1 MYRLGMEW
9 LNYHHLLYFWVVAR
23 EGTIAAACEKLMLAQ
38 PTISGQIRALEN
50 ALGQKLFRRRGRYLV
65 LTETGR
71 VVYQYADE
79 IFSLGREL
87 IDTLKGRPTG
97 SPVRF
102 NVGVADVLPKLVAHR
117 LLEPA
122 LNLPERVR
130 LVCYESTQAELLAK
144 LAIHDL
150 DLVLSDS
157 PISPDLQVRAYNHLL
172 GECGVS
178 IFGTKSLADSYRRRF
193 PASLDGAPF
202 FLPTSTTV
210 LRRELDHWFDAKDIR
225 PVVVGEFD
233 DSALLK
239 VFGQAG
245 GGMFAA
251 ANVIEK
257 EVRQHYGVR
266 VVGRIDSLRERFY
279 AISVERKVKHPAV
292 VAIADA
298 AREKLFD

>member
-1 MYRLGMEW
+1 MER
-9 LNYHHLLYFWVVAR
+9 LNYGHLLYFWVAAK

-38 PTISGQIRALEN
+38 PTISGQIRLLEN
-50 ALGQKLFRRRGRYLV
+50 ALGQKLFRRRGRHLV
-65 LTETGR
+65 LTDTGR

-87 IDTLKGRPTG
+87 IDTVKGRPTG

-122 LNLPERVR
+122 LDLPERVR
-130 LVCYESTQAELLAK
+130 LVCYESTQAELLAR

-150 DLVLSDS
+150 DLILSDS
-157 PISPDLQVRAYNHLL
+157 PISPDHQVRAYNHLL

-178 IFGTKSLADSYRRRF
+178 IFGTQRLAKSYRRRF
-193 PASLDGAPF
+193 PRSLDGAPF
-202 FLPTSTTV
+202 FLPTSTTG
-210 LRRELDHWFDAKDIR
+210 LRRDLDHWFDTEEIR
-225 PVVVGEFD
+225 PLVLGEFD

-239 VFGQAG
+239 VFGQTGAG
-245 GGMFAA
+245 LFVAPS
-251 ANVIEK
+251 VIEK

-266 VVGRIDSLRERFY
+266 VVGRVESLRARFY

-298 AREKLFD
+298 ARAKLFG

>member
-1 MYRLGMEW
+1 MEW
-9 LNYHHLLYFWVVAR
+9 LNYHHLLYFWVVAK

-38 PTISGQIRALEN
+38 PTISGQIRLLEN

-71 VVYQYADE
+71 VVYRYADE
-79 IFSLGREL
+79 IFSLGREML
-87 IDTLKGRPTG
+87 DTVKGRPTG

-122 LNLPERVR
+122 LALPERVR
-130 LVCYESTQAELLAK
+130 LVCYESTQAELLAR

-150 DLVLSDS
+150 DLILSDS
-157 PISPDLQVRAYNHLL
+157 PISPDHQVRAYNHLL

-178 IFGTKSLADSYRRRF
+178 IFGTQRLADSYRRRF
-193 PASLDGAPF
+193 PRSLDGAPF

-210 LRRELDHWFDAKDIR
+210 LRRDLDHWFDTEDIR
-225 PVVVGEFD
+225 PVVLGEFD

-239 VFGQAG
+239 VFGQTGAG
-245 GGMFAA
+245 LFAA
-251 ANVIEK
+251 PSVIER

-266 VVGRIDSLRERFY
+266 VVGRIESLCARFF

-292 VAIADA
+292 VAISNA
-298 AREKLFD
+298 ARTTLFGSS